1 MPIRMGKIHCGKIR
15 RKKHTPL
22 PAFTVSMKRQDTLG
36 LKGKQRAAMALG
48 LYFKL
53 LLFSC

>member
-1 MPIRMGKIHCGKIR
+1 MGKIHCGKIR

-22 PAFTVSMKRQDTLG
+22 TAFTVSVKRQDASG
-36 LKGKQRAAMALG
+36 LKGKQRAAVALR
-48 LYFKL
+48 LYFKKLKL